1 MKERLLCDEFPNTI
15 SRHIYNSEYTYE
27 NREFEFISEFEYK
40 CYEQFLSFKSI
51 YDSLKIAE
59 KDEVIKYWVQQA
71 NSDILDEIY
80 FSPSNLKSFDLI
92 EYNES
97 NKDDYNYHELQH
109 TDPYPTFY
117 INYYVLKFR
126 KLIISFLLHEEK
138 CNLNKLQFPNLRNR
152 NFYAQDILDL
162 PITTSVYEGDENEY
176 TWTHYVTV
184 CFFQLLRDSEL
195 RRKLSYNNKEY
206 CQMLCNEFNIPFAD
220 KIPKIFSTEQMGEIH
235 KVRSL
240 IFPHIDENIIT
251 HLEEYIITKRLG

>member
-1 MKERLLCDEFPNTI
+1 MKNRLLSDEFPNYI
-15 SRHIYNSEYTYE
+15 GKYVYEAEYSYN
-27 NREFEFISEFEYK
+27 NREFEFIPDFEHK
-40 CYEQFLSFKSI
+40 CLEQFLVFKFI
-51 YDSLKIAE
+51 YDCLDIGE
-59 KDEVIKYWVQQA
+59 KDEVAKHWVRQA
-71 NSDILDEIY
+71 DNDILEEIY

-92 EYNES
+92 EYHES
-97 NKDDYNYHELQH
+97 KIGDYNYHELH
-109 TDPYPTFY
+109 NTDPYPTFY

-126 KLIISFLLHEEK
+126 KLIVSFLLHEEK

-240 IFPHIDENIIT
+240 IFPRIDENIIT